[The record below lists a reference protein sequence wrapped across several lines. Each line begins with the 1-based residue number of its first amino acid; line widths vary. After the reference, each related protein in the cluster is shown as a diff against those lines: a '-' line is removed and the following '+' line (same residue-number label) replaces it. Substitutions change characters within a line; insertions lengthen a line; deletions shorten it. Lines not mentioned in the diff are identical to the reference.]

1 MPSERSNPSE
11 MTGENAARSKVRSIS
26 LATCCRP
33 FCTTTK
39 VTGSIASIILS
50 PSPLRGE
57 DRVRGRETSCQPAD
71 GDLEVAERIHTHP
84 VPRLDHGGGIELLD
98 DGRPGELG
106 PDAELLPPVHRRV
119 APPAVEPGA
128 APVRRHRPARRR
140 GLERDEALER
150 HRA

>member
-33 FCTTTK
+33 FCTTTS

-50 PSPLRGE
+50 PSPHRGE
-57 DRVRGRETSCQPAD
+57 GRVRGSDSSCQPPD
-71 GDLEVAERIHTHP
+71 GDLEVPEPIHPHP

-98 DGRPGELG
+98 DGRPDELR
-106 PDAELLPPVHRRV
+106 PDAELL
-119 APPAVEPGA
+119 A
-128 APVRRHRPARRR
+128 
-140 GLERDEALER
+140 
-150 HRA
+150 